1 MLTQSFTSQQA
12 SSLSDNDLFAALQA
26 GQAKAFNCIYNRHIR
41 LVRGVA
47 FKVLGNLEDAEEI
60 AQEVFLSLQRQN
72 AYDSS
77 RGTLRGFLS
86 MVARSRAIDRL
97 RSQKNRL
104 QRQQNWQ
111 VMMKPYLTSA
121 VPMEYVE
128 QEERSQVVRAALP
141 HLSIPQQQ
149 TLDFFYYKGLTQP
162 EIARQFNKPL
172 GTVKT
177 HARQGVLNLRSILQ
191 AAGTL

>member
-1 MLTQSFTSQQA
+1 MLTQSFTAQKA
-12 SSLSDNDLFAALQA
+12 SSLSDNDLFMALQA
-26 GQAKAFNCIYNRHIR
+26 GQTKALNYIYDRHIR

-128 QEERSQVVRAALP
+128 REERSQVVRAALP
-141 HLSIPQQQ
+141 HLPIPQQQ

-177 HARQGVLNLRSILQ
+177 HARQGVMNLRSILQ
-191 AAGTL
+191 AAGRI